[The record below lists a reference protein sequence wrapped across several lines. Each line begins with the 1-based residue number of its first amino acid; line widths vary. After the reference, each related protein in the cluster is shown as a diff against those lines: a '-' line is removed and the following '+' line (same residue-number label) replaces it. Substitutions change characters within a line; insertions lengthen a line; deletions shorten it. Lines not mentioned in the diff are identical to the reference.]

1 MSLNNLS
8 NLSFLLLLLKKVFG
22 HFNSVKNIP
31 PFFMKI
37 YTKLI
42 GNNNDFFNSSDLR
55 VRTKVE
61 ILKEKK
67 TLKKF

>member
-1 MSLNNLS
+1 
-8 NLSFLLLLLKKVFG
+8 
-22 HFNSVKNIP
+22 
-31 PFFMKI
+31 MKI